1 MHERAQALQGAL
13 RRSVLAAVGADRQAD
28 SASSELESF
37 REILAHV
44 RSLSPWRPGVRHTV
58 PR

>member
-1 MHERAQALQGAL
+1 MYERSEALQGAL
-13 RRSVLAAVGADRQAD
+13 KRSVLAAVGADRQAD

-44 RSLSPWRPGVRHTV
+44 RSLSP
-58 PR
+58 